1 MRFIGGLLIAVL
13 GVAIIVSAA
22 SLAKMFGRRERAER
36 HLGGT
41 MQ

>member
-1 MRFIGGLLIAVL
+1 MRIIGGLLIAGL
-13 GVAIIVSAA
+13 GIAIIFYAA